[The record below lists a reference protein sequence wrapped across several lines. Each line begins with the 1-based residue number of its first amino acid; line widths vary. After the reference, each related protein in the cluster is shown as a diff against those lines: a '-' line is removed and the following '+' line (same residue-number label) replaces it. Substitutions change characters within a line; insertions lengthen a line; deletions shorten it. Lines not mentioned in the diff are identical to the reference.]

1 MLRELNLQLNLG
13 MEEPSGDSYMQAKGF
28 KTQMSNYRACP
39 PKNYVLL
46 PQTMFSFQNKD
57 LFMSLKNLLDAREVI
72 SSDPD
77 PGGNDDIITKD
88 GDDKNIITEVGDGIP
103 KIISKEKKRQ
113 SQEIP
118 AAELFQRSIYREMM
132 FVTLKSFGQDNID
145 LTAFDREYRRAFDKL
160 PAKYQSLLMPS
171 DRPPNAVT
179 VLCRKFFR
187 ELKIWSSKPSFHP
200 KQKIK

>member
-1 MLRELNLQLNLG
+1 
-13 MEEPSGDSYMQAKGF
+13 
-28 KTQMSNYRACP
+28 
-39 PKNYVLL
+39 
-46 PQTMFSFQNKD
+46 
-57 LFMSLKNLLDAREVI
+57 MSLKNLLDAREVI
-72 SSDPD
+72 SSDPN
-77 PGGNDDIITKD
+77 PGGNDDIITKND
-88 GDDKNIITEVGDGIP
+88 DDKKIITEVGDDKNNGIP

-113 SQEIP
+113 SKEIIP
-118 AAELFQRSIYREMM
+118 AAELFHRSIYREMM

-187 ELKIWSSKPSFHP
+187 ELKI
-200 KQKIK
+200 

>member
-1 MLRELNLQLNLG
+1 
-13 MEEPSGDSYMQAKGF
+13 
-28 KTQMSNYRACP
+28 
-39 PKNYVLL
+39 
-46 PQTMFSFQNKD
+46 MFYPECGIPMYISEDINASSIKMICDGVQNKD

-72 SSDPD
+72 SSTHPN
-77 PGGNDDIITKD
+77 PGGNDDIITKND
-88 GDDKNIITEVGDGIP
+88 DDKKIITEVGDDKNNGIP

-113 SQEIP
+113 SKEIP
-118 AAELFQRSIYREMM
+118 AAELFHRSIYREMM

-187 ELKIWSSKPSFHP
+187 ELKI
-200 KQKIK
+200 

>member
-1 MLRELNLQLNLG
+1 MYISEDINASSIKMICDG
-13 MEEPSGDSYMQAKGF
+13 
-28 KTQMSNYRACP
+28 
-39 PKNYVLL
+39 V
-46 PQTMFSFQNKD
+46 QNKD

-72 SSDPD
+72 SSTHPN
-77 PGGNDDIITKD
+77 PGGNDDIITRD
-88 GDDKNIITEVGDGIP
+88 GDDKKIITEVGDDKNNGTP

-113 SQEIP
+113 SKEIP
-118 AAELFQRSIYREMM
+118 AAELFHRSIYREMM

-145 LTAFDREYRRAFDKL
+145 LTAFDREYRQAFDKL

-200 KQKIK
+200 KQNK

>member
-1 MLRELNLQLNLG
+1 
-13 MEEPSGDSYMQAKGF
+13 
-28 KTQMSNYRACP
+28 
-39 PKNYVLL
+39 
-46 PQTMFSFQNKD
+46 
-57 LFMSLKNLLDAREVI
+57 MSLKNLLDAREVI
-72 SSDPD
+72 SSTHPN
-77 PGGNDDIITKD
+77 PGGKE
-88 GDDKNIITEVGDGIP
+88 NIITEVGDDKNNGTP

-113 SQEIP
+113 SKEIP
-118 AAELFQRSIYREMM
+118 AAELFHRSIYREMM

-187 ELKIWSSKPSFHP
+187 ELKI
-200 KQKIK
+200 

>member
-1 MLRELNLQLNLG
+1 MFYPECG
-13 MEEPSGDSYMQAKGF
+13 IPM
-28 KTQMSNYRACP
+28 
-39 PKNYVLL
+39 YVSEDINASSIK
-46 PQTMFSFQNKD
+46 MVCDGVQNKD

-72 SSDPD
+72 SSDPN
-77 PGGNDDIITKD
+77 PGGNDEIITKD
-88 GDDKNIITEVGDGIP
+88 GDEPNIINENDGDDKNNVTP
-103 KIISKEKKRQ
+103 KLISKQKKRQ

-118 AAELFQRSIYREMM
+118 AAELFHRSIYREMM

-187 ELKIWSSKPSFHP
+187 ELKI
-200 KQKIK
+200 